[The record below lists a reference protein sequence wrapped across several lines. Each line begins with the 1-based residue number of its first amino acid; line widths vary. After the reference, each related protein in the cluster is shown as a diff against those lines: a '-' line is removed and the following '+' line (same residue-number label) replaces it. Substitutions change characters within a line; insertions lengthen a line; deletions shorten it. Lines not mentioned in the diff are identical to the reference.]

1 MSKKFYIFSKS
12 ILSLPKFVKR
22 IIVLLTDIFLCF
34 FTVWFSFYL
43 RLGKFLEIKNEVLWA
58 ALISVAIAIPLFFM
72 FRLYKTVFRYSGL
85 EIASSIF
92 PSFLTYAVIYFSI
105 MVEIQIRIV
114 LLHKLDG
121 CYKVGT
127 K

>member
-1 MSKKFYIFSKS
+1 MPNQFYIFSKS

-43 RLGKFLEIKNEVLWA
+43 RLDKFLEIKNEVLWA

-72 FRLYKTVFRYSGL
+72 FRLYKTVFRYSGI
-85 EIASSIF
+85 EIVLSILPAFLIWRNNSSI
-92 PSFLTYAVIYFSI
+92 INFSS
-105 MVEIQIRIV
+105 
-114 LLHKLDG
+114 KW
-121 CYKVGT
+121 
-127 K
+127 